1 MYRDALNC
9 EAVRETL
16 WPLEQPRAYSEE
28 DEAARMHLGHCAE
41 CRDFFARDAAL
52 VRAVSTYGTGA
63 RAPESLRKRIRE
75 AIAREARL
83 EAAGRG
89 IGSRREPSEAGEV
102 LRLTRLP
109 ARVRRE
115 GAAVAAAVVV
125 LLAAAA
131 IVRMSAPGD
140 IREAYAQD
148 YLNRAVQDHAIHS
161 PDPAAV
167 SRFFLQEM
175 GVGVRP
181 VTLVEGRM
189 TRAMVCL
196 LADRQAA
203 MVEYA
208 IGEHTIAHY
217 RVPTRDAPV
226 GETEFRSSSERG
238 ISIVSWRDAVFE
250 HALVGDLPPQTLTAL
265 ARRAFSSID
274 EPSSP
279 TE

>member
-1 MYRDALNC
+1 MYRDTLNC

-16 WPLEQPRAYSEE
+16 WPLQQPRPYSEE

-41 CRDFFARDAAL
+41 CREFFARDAAL
-52 VRAVSTYGTGA
+52 VRAVSTYGAGA
-63 RAPESLRKRIRE
+63 RAPESLRKRVRE

-89 IGSRREPSEAGEV
+89 AGSRQEPPDAGEV
-102 LRLTRLP
+102 LRLTRL
-109 ARVRRE
+109 ASRLRRE

-125 LLAAAA
+125 LLTAGA
-131 IVRMSAPGD
+131 IVRTSSPGD

-167 SRFFLQEM
+167 SRFFLREM

-181 VTLVEGRM
+181 VTLGEGYV

-208 IGEHTIAHY
+208 FGEHTIAHY
-217 RVPTRDAPV
+217 RVPTRDAQV
-226 GETEFRSSSERG
+226 GESVFRASSERG
-238 ISIVSWRDAVFE
+238 ISTVSWRDSVFE

-265 ARRAFSSID
+265 ARRAFSS
-274 EPSSP
+274 
-279 TE
+279 TG

>member
-1 MYRDALNC
+1 
-9 EAVRETL
+9 
-16 WPLEQPRAYSEE
+16 
-28 DEAARMHLGHCAE
+28 MHLGHCAE
-41 CRDFFARDAAL
+41 CREFFARDAAL

-63 RAPESLRKRIRE
+63 RAPESLRKKIRE

-83 EAAGRG
+83 EAAGSG
-89 IGSRREPSEAGEV
+89 TGSRHEPLEAGDV

-109 ARVRRE
+109 A
-115 GAAVAAAVVV
+115 
-125 LLAAAA
+125 
-131 IVRMSAPGD
+131 
-140 IREAYAQD
+140 
-148 YLNRAVQDHAIHS
+148 LNRAVQDHAIHS

-181 VTLVEGRM
+181 VTLVEGRV

-196 LADRQAA
+196 LEDRQAA

-217 RVPTRDAPV
+217 RVPTREAPV
-226 GETEFRSSSERG
+226 VGEPEFRSSSERG

-265 ARRAFSSID
+265 AQRAFSSIG
-274 EPSSP
+274 ESSSP

>member
-1 MYRDALNC
+1 
-9 EAVRETL
+9 
-16 WPLEQPRAYSEE
+16 
-28 DEAARMHLGHCAE
+28 MHLGHCAE
-41 CRDFFARDAAL
+41 CREFFARDAAL
-52 VRAVSTYGTGA
+52 VRAVSTYGAGA
-63 RAPESLRKRIRE
+63 RAPESLRKQVRE

-89 IGSRREPSEAGEV
+89 AGSRQEPPDAGEV
-102 LRLTRLP
+102 LRLTRL
-109 ARVRRE
+109 ASRLRRE

-125 LLAAAA
+125 LLTAGA
-131 IVRMSAPGD
+131 IVRTSSPGD

-167 SRFFLQEM
+167 SRFFLREM

-181 VTLVEGRM
+181 VTLGEGYV

-208 IGEHTIAHY
+208 FGEHTIAHY
-217 RVPTRDAPV
+217 RVPTRDAQV
-226 GETEFRSSSERG
+226 GESVFRASSERG
-238 ISIVSWRDAVFE
+238 ISTFRASSERGISTVSWRDSVFE

-265 ARRAFSSID
+265 ARRAFSSTG
-274 EPSSP
+274 ESSP
-279 TE
+279 LTE

>member
-1 MYRDALNC
+1 MYRDTLNC
-9 EAVRETL
+9 EAVRERL

-28 DEAARMHLGHCAE
+28 DEAARRHLGHCAE
-41 CRDFFARDAAL
+41 CREFFARDAAL
-52 VRAVSTYGTGA
+52 IRAVSTFGAAA

-75 AIAREARL
+75 AIAREASR
-83 EAAGRG
+83 ESAGRG
-89 IGSRREPSEAGEV
+89 IGSRREPPDAGEV
-102 LRLTRLP
+102 LRLTRFA
-109 ARVRRE
+109 ARIRRE

-125 LLAAAA
+125 LLTAGA
-131 IVRMSAPGD
+131 IVRTSPSGD

-181 VTLVEGRM
+181 VTLGEGHV

-208 IGEHTIAHY
+208 IGEHTVAHY

-226 GETEFRSSSERG
+226 VDPVFRASSERG
-238 ISIVSWRDAVFE
+238 ISTVSWRDSVFE

-265 ARRAFSSID
+265 AREAFSSIG
-274 EPSSP
+274 ESSSP

>member
-16 WPLEQPRAYSEE
+16 WPLAQPRAYSEE
-28 DEAARMHLGHCAE
+28 DEAARMHLGRCAA
-41 CRDFFARDAAL
+41 CREFFARDAAL
-52 VRAVSTYGTGA
+52 VRAVSTHGAGA
-63 RAPESLRKRIRE
+63 RAPERLRKRIGE

-83 EAAGRG
+83 E
-89 IGSRREPSEAGEV
+89 
-102 LRLTRLP
+102 T
-109 ARVRRE
+109 RVRRE
-115 GAAVAAAVVV
+115 GTALAAAVVV
-125 LLAAAA
+125 LLAAGA
-131 IVRMSAPGD
+131 IVRTSAAGD
-140 IREAYAQD
+140 IQEAYAQD

-167 SRFFLQEM
+167 SRFFLREM
-175 GVGVRP
+175 GVGVFP
-181 VTLVEGRM
+181 VALGEGRV

-196 LADRQAA
+196 LEDRQAA

-226 GETEFRSSSERG
+226 GDPGFRSSSERG
-238 ISIVSWRDAVFE
+238 ISIVSWRDAAFE

-265 ARRAFSSID
+265 ARRAFSSIG

>member
-1 MYRDALNC
+1 VYRDALNC
-9 EAVRETL
+9 EVVRETL

-41 CRDFFARDAAL
+41 CREFFARDAAL

-63 RAPESLRKRIRE
+63 RAPERLRKRVRE

-83 EAAGRG
+83 EA
-89 IGSRREPSEAGEV
+89 P
-102 LRLTRLP
+102 TRLP
-109 ARVRRE
+109 SRVRRE
-115 GAAVAAAVVV
+115 GAAIAAAVVV
-125 LLAAAA
+125 LLAAGA
-131 IVRMSAPGD
+131 IVRTSASGD

-167 SRFFLQEM
+167 LRFFLQEM
-175 GVGVRP
+175 GVGVLP

-217 RVPTRDAPV
+217 RVPTREAPV

-238 ISIVSWRDAVFE
+238 ISIVSWRDGVFE

-265 ARRAFSSID
+265 ARRAFSSIG

>member
-1 MYRDALNC
+1 
-9 EAVRETL
+9 
-16 WPLEQPRAYSEE
+16 
-28 DEAARMHLGHCAE
+28 MHRAE
-41 CRDFFARDAAL
+41 CREFFARDAAL

-63 RAPESLRKRIRE
+63 RAPESLRKKIRE

-83 EAAGRG
+83 EAAGSG
-89 IGSRREPSEAGEV
+89 TGSRHEPLEAGDV

-115 GAAVAAAVVV
+115 GTAVAAAVLV
-125 LLAAAA
+125 LLAAGA
-131 IVRMSAPGD
+131 IVRTSAPGD

-181 VTLVEGRM
+181 VTLVEGRV

-196 LADRQAA
+196 LEDRQAA

-217 RVPTRDAPV
+217 RVPTREAPV
-226 GETEFRSSSERG
+226 VGEPEFRSSSERG

-265 ARRAFSSID
+265 AQRAFSSIG
-274 EPSSP
+274 ESSSP

>member
-1 MYRDALNC
+1 MYPDTLNC

-16 WPLEQPRAYSEE
+16 WPLQQPRPYSEE

-41 CRDFFARDAAL
+41 CREFFARDAAL
-52 VRAVSTYGTGA
+52 VRAVSTYGAGA
-63 RAPESLRKRIRE
+63 RAPESLRKQVRE

-89 IGSRREPSEAGEV
+89 AGSRQEPPDAGEV
-102 LRLTRLP
+102 LRLTRL
-109 ARVRRE
+109 ASRLRRE
-115 GAAVAAAVVV
+115 GAAIAAAVVV
-125 LLAAAA
+125 LLTAVA
-131 IVRMSAPGD
+131 IVRTSSPGD

-167 SRFFLQEM
+167 SRFFLREM

-181 VTLVEGRM
+181 VTLGDGHV

-217 RVPTRDAPV
+217 RVPTREAQV
-226 GETEFRSSSERG
+226 GESVFRASSERG
-238 ISIVSWRDAVFE
+238 ISTVSWRDSVFE

-265 ARRAFSSID
+265 ARRAFSSTG
-274 EPSSP
+274 ESSP
-279 TE
+279 LTE

>member
-1 MYRDALNC
+1 
-9 EAVRETL
+9 
-16 WPLEQPRAYSEE
+16 
-28 DEAARMHLGHCAE
+28 MHLGQCAE
-41 CRDFFARDAAL
+41 CREFFARDAAL
-52 VRAVSTYGTGA
+52 VRAVSIHGTGA
-63 RAPESLRKRIRE
+63 RAPERLRKRIRE

-83 EAAGRG
+83 EA
-89 IGSRREPSEAGEV
+89 GEV

-109 ARVRRE
+109 AHVRRE

-125 LLAAAA
+125 LLAAGA
-131 IVRMSAPGD
+131 IVRSSAPGD

-175 GVGVRP
+175 GVGVLP
-181 VTLVEGRM
+181 VTLVEGTV

-196 LADRQAA
+196 LEDRQAA

-208 IGEHTIAHY
+208 LGEHTIAHY
-217 RVPTRDAPV
+217 RVPTREAPV
-226 GETEFRSSSERG
+226 AEAEFRSSSERG
-238 ISIVSWRDAVFE
+238 VSIVSWRDAVFE
-250 HALVGDLPPQTLTAL
+250 HALVGDLPPQTLMAL
-265 ARRAFSSID
+265 ARRAFSSAT
-274 EPSSP
+274 ESSP

>member
-1 MYRDALNC
+1 MYRDTLNC
-9 EAVRETL
+9 EAVREAL
-16 WPLEQPRAYSEE
+16 WPLEQPRTYSEE
-28 DEAARMHLGHCAE
+28 DEAARMHLGHCPE
-41 CRDFFARDAAL
+41 CREFFARDAAL
-52 VRAVSTYGTGA
+52 VRAVSVFGAGA
-63 RAPESLRKRIRE
+63 RAPESLRRRIRE
-75 AIAREARL
+75 AIAHEARL
-83 EAAGRG
+83 ESERKGT
-89 IGSRREPSEAGEV
+89 GSRREPPQAAEV

-115 GAAVAAAVVV
+115 GAVLAAAVVV
-125 LLAAAA
+125 LLAAGA
-131 IVRMSAPGD
+131 IVRSGAPD
-140 IREAYAQD
+140 VREAYAQD

-181 VTLVEGRM
+181 VLLGDGRM

-217 RVPTRDAPV
+217 RVPTRDQLV
-226 GETEFRSSSERG
+226 GEPEFRASSERG
-238 ISIVSWRDAVFE
+238 VSIVSWRDAVFE
-250 HALVGDLPPQTLTAL
+250 HALVGDLPPQTLTEL
-265 ARRAFSSID
+265 ARRAFSSIG
-274 EPSSP
+274 EPSPP